1 MTHSVHTATAEIA
14 ASADQLKSSLNGIG
28 ALGDQFSSKLVNAFD
43 QVAIKGK
50 SLDTTV
56 KSLAVSFADLAL
68 KAALK
73 PLEAGL
79 GGIFSQ
85 LTSGLTSGFGG
96 ASASS
101 GPLPQPFAAGGVI
114 SSPVNFPLGNGQA
127 AIAGEQGAEAIL
139 PLTRG
144 PDGQLGVRSG
154 GGGGGGNI
162 TFNISTPDAASF
174 QRSQTQIAAMLQR
187 GLAAGQRNL

>member
-1 MTHSVHTATAEIA
+1 MTHGIHTATAEIA
-14 ASADQLKSSLNGIG
+14 ASTDQLKSSLQGIG
-28 ALGDQFSSKLVNAFD
+28 SLGDQFASKLVNAFD
-43 QVAIKGK
+43 QVAVKGK
-50 SLDTTV
+50 SLDATV

-73 PLEAGL
+73 PLESGL
-79 GGIFSQ
+79 GSIFSQ
-85 LTSGLTSGFGG
+85 LLGGLNSSLTGG
-96 ASASS
+96 GQSASA
-101 GPLPQPFAAGGVI
+101 LPQPFAAGGVI
-114 SSPVNFPLGNGQA
+114 SSPVSFPLGDGRA

-154 GGGGGGNI
+154 GGGGGNI
-162 TFNISTPDAASF
+162 TFNISTPDVAGF
-174 QRSQTQIAAMLQR
+174 QRSQTQIAALLQR